1 MAGSRIK
8 GITIEIGGN
17 TTKLEKALSGVNNT
31 LNKTYN
37 QLRDV
42 DKLLKLDP
50 KNTTLLTQKQE
61 ALSTAIGAT
70 EDKLK
75 KEKEALEQ
83 LKSADQTPE
92 IKDQMAALERQIV
105 ADEQGLKNLKKEMK
119 DFGSVAQ
126 QKIKAAGEQMQE
138 LGGKIGQAGQAIT
151 NVGTGLTTH
160 VTAPIVAVGT
170 AAVAAF
176 GEVDKGE
183 DAIIQKTG
191 ATGDKLNEMRGIMEN
206 LATSIP
212 TDFETA
218 GNAIGEVSTRFG
230 LTGDELEKLT
240 GTFLKFS
247 QLNNT
252 DVTTSIDS
260 VQKALSAFGLDAT
273 HAEGLLDAMNAT
285 AQGTG
290 VSVDTLATGLI
301 QNATAFQE
309 LGLSA
314 EQAAAFMGQME
325 TSGANSETVMN
336 GLRKALKSATEN
348 GIPLNEALSNLQ
360 NTIANGTG
368 EVDGLTAAYELFG
381 KSGDQIYG
389 AIKNGTLDFN
399 ALGTAAEDAG
409 GSIAETF
416 EATLDPTDQFTL
428 AMNDLKILG
437 AELGTVVLEVLTP
450 AIEKA
455 RDVVQSL
462 KEKWD
467 ELDPGTQEAITKA
480 LMIAAVVGPIVVVIG
495 SLVGGISSLIGSIGT
510 IMTMAPLLLGAIA
523 PIAPVIL
530 LIIGFIAALVAIGV
544 VLYKNWDK
552 IVEWAGKMK
561 EKISEAWDNIKE
573 KTTELFNLVTEKW
586 NALKDGISNAA
597 DAAKAAV
604 TEKWNAM
611 KDAVGGA
618 METLKSNV
626 EGNLDRIKGK
636 YEEAGGGIKGAMSA
650 AMEGVKI
657 LMENEFNII
666 DSITGG
672 KLSAIRDKF
681 TQAFDSAKNIVQNA
695 LNTIKGLFNFDWSL
709 PQLKLPHPRI
719 SGRFSLNPP
728 QVPTFSIDWYKKAYT
743 NPVMFTSPTVLPTA
757 NGLKGFGDGSG
768 AEIVMSDRMLKQMA
782 GTTNYNV
789 TVNAAP
795 GMDVRQLA
803 DAVQQRLAQ
812 VQRQKEAVYA

>member
-1 MAGSRIK
+1 MANKIK
-8 GITIEIGGN
+8 GITIEIDGS
-17 TTKLEKALSGVNNT
+17 TTKLDKALSDV
-31 LNKTYN
+31 NKT
-37 QLRDV
+37 LRTTQSDLK
-42 DKLLKLDP
+42 DIDRLLKLDP
-50 KNTTLLTQKQE
+50 KNVELLRQKQE
-61 ALSTAIGAT
+61 ALEKAT
-70 EDKLK
+70 NATKEKLD
-75 KEKEALEQ
+75 KEKEALAQ
-83 LKSADQTPE
+83 LKNADQTPE
-92 IKDQMAALERQIV
+92 VQANMNALERQIIE
-105 ADEQGLKNLKKEMK
+105 DEKALESLEKQMK
-119 DFGSVAQ
+119 DFGSVSQ
-126 QKIKAAGEQMQE
+126 QQIKAAGEKMQE

-170 AAVAAF
+170 AAIAAF

-191 ATGDKLNEMRGIMEN
+191 ATGDKLNEMRGIMED

-230 LTGDELEKLT
+230 LTGDELKSLT

-309 LGLSA
+309 MGLSA

-336 GLRKALKSATEN
+336 GLRKALKNATED

-389 AIKNGTLDFN
+389 AIKNGTLDFR
-399 ALGTAAEDAG
+399 ALGTAAADAG

-428 AMNDLKILG
+428 AMNDLKLLG
-437 AELGTVVLEVLTP
+437 AELGTTVLEVLTP
-450 AIEKA
+450 AIEKV
-455 RDVVQSL
+455 RDAVQSL

-467 ELDPGTQEAITKA
+467 ELGPGTQEAITKA

-495 SLVGGISSLIGSIGT
+495 SLVGGIASLIGSIGT
-510 IMTMAPLLLGAIA
+510 IMTMAPALLAAIA
-523 PIAPVIL
+523 PIAPVIG
-530 LIIGFIAALVAIGV
+530 IITAVIAGAIAIGV
-544 VLYKNWDK
+544 VLYKNWDTLM
-552 IVEWAGKMK
+552 EWAGKLK
-561 EKISEAWDNIKE
+561 EKISQMWDAIKNKTSEMAGAVKE
-573 KTTELFNLVTEKW
+573 KWDAIKTAAST
-586 NALKDGISNAA
+586 AMDG
-597 DAAKAAV
+597 
-604 TEKWNAM
+604 M
-611 KDAVGGA
+611 KS
-618 METLKSNV
+618 KV
-626 EGNLDRIKGK
+626 EGDLGRIKGK
-636 YEEAGGGIKGAMSA
+636 FDEAGGGIKGAMSA

-657 LMENEFNII
+657 LMENQFNLI
-666 DSITGG
+666 DSLTGG
-672 KLSAIRDKF
+672 KLTAIKEKF
-681 TQAFDSAKNIVQNA
+681 TQAFDGAKTIVQNA
-695 LNTIKGLFNFDWSL
+695 LNTIKGFFNFDWSL
-709 PQLKLPHPRI
+709 PKLKLPHPKI
-719 SGRFSLNPP
+719 SGKFSLNPP
-728 QVPTFSIDWYKKAYT
+728 QVPSFSIDWYKKAYQ
-743 NPVMFTSPTVLPTA
+743 NPIMFTSPTVLPTV
-757 NGLKGFGDGSG
+757 NGLKGFGDGAG
-768 AEIVMSDRMLKQMA
+768 AEVVMSDKMLAKMA
-782 GTTNYNV
+782 GSTNYNI

-803 DAVQQRLAQ
+803 DAVQARLAQ
-812 VQRQKEAVYA
+812 VQRQKESVYA